1 METKEE
7 KLALLKK
14 ERKARSNPRMTVTYA
29 LGGWDTSCVVPSGG
43 FMENPKQILGPYVQ
57 PGMTVVEPGSGM
69 GFFTL
74 PMARMVGP
82 RGRVICVDIE
92 KRMLSRL
99 MKRARKARLANRIEA
114 HICNDGD
121 LGLQA
126 WAEKVDLVAVIH
138 VIHEVPDQ
146 SAFLS
151 QVHNLLKPSSRLL
164 VLEPKGHVDAE
175 AFKATLEHAR
185 RIGFKELETP
195 ALKGELTALLE
206 KN

>member
-7 KLALLKK
+7 KSALL
-14 ERKARSNPRMTVTYA
+14 EEEQGVNDRPTNGHHVCPWWMGYFLCCPLRR
-29 LGGWDTSCVVPSGG
+29 
-43 FMENPKQILGPYVQ
+43 FMENPKKILGPHVQ

-69 GFFTL
+69 GYFTL
-74 PMARMVGP
+74 PLARMVGP
-82 RGRVICVDIE
+82 NGRVVSVDIE

-99 MKRARKARLANRIEA
+99 EKRARKARLADRIET

-126 WAEKVDLVAVIH
+126 WAEKVNLVAAIH
-138 VIHEVPDQ
+138 VIHEVPNQ
-146 SAFLS
+146 SAFLN
-151 QVHNLLKPSSRLL
+151 QVQNLLKPSSRLL

-175 AFKATLEHAR
+175 AFQATLENAR
-185 RIGFKELETP
+185 RIGFKELVAP
-195 ALKGELTALLE
+195 ALRGELTALLE